1 MSKYQKNMKKENEEK
16 NIEIEEMMDENKV
29 INEVNEEADE
39 KENTGEIS
47 KIEEKLK
54 ALEECKADYLKALQR
69 ERADFENF
77 RKRNQAAVSESYASG
92 MADAI
97 AAILPVIDNFE
108 RALGTVSDEEQ
119 EHSFAKGIFMVYKQ
133 FKDILKGFGL
143 TEIEAHGEPFDPNFH
158 HAVMQECA
166 AEGEKEGF
174 VSEVFGKGYLLN
186 GKVLRH
192 SMVKV
197 TGPAEE

>member
-1 MSKYQKNMKKENEEK
+1 MSKYQKNMKKEDGEK
-16 NIEIEEMMDENKV
+16 NIEIDEMIDNKEEENE
-29 INEVNEEADE
+29 INEANEE
-39 KENTGEIS
+39 GETAEEL
-47 KIEEKLK
+47 KKMAEKLK
-54 ALEECKADYLKALQR
+54 ALEESNTDYLKALQR

-77 RKRNQAAVSESYASG
+77 RKRNQTAVSDSYASG

-97 AAILPVIDNFE
+97 AAILPVLDNFE
-108 RALGTVSDEEQ
+108 RALVTVSDEEK
-119 EHSFAKGIFMVYKQ
+119 EHPFAKGIFMVYKQ
-133 FKDILKGFGL
+133 LNDILKGFGL
-143 TEIEAHGEPFDPNFH
+143 TEIDAQGEEFDPNYH

-166 AEGEKEGF
+166 AEGEKEGC

-197 TGPAEE
+197 TGPAE